1 MNRAERRIMLR
12 RRART
17 KKVIQGM
24 CLFVVI
30 FLGVLVLLF
39 QKVECD
45 SLTREINNLEEQIII
60 EEAESVRLKSELAAM
75 VSTEKIEYYAEEV
88 LGMVKAES
96 NQITYIDLSEGDKIV
111 VSGDK
116 VPGEES
122 KVVKALNSLVAS
134 LVNAVEAEETPND
147 SSSTSA
153 SEKEG

>member
-45 SLTREINNLEEQIII
+45 SLTREINDLEEQIII
-60 EEAESVRLKSELAAM
+60 EEAEGVRLKSELAAM

-122 KVVKALNSLVAS
+122 KVVKALNSLVTS
-134 LVNAVEAEETPND
+134 LVEAVEAEETPND

-153 SEKEG
+153 SE

>member
-1 MNRAERRIMLR
+1 
-12 RRART
+12 
-17 KKVIQGM
+17 
-24 CLFVVI
+24 
-30 FLGVLVLLF
+30 
-39 QKVECD
+39 
-45 SLTREINNLEEQIII
+45 
-60 EEAESVRLKSELAAM
+60 M

-122 KVVKALNSLVAS
+122 KVVKALNSLVTS
-134 LVNAVEAEETPND
+134 LVEAVEAEETPND

-153 SEKEG
+153 SE

>member
-1 MNRAERRIMLR
+1 MLR

-24 CLFVVI
+24 CLFAMV

-45 SLTREINNLEEQIII
+45 SLAREISKLEEQISI
-60 EEAESVRLKSELAAM
+60 EEAESVRLNAELAAM
-75 VSTEKIEYYAEEV
+75 LSTENIEYYAEEV

-96 NQITYIDLSEGDKIV
+96 YQITYIDLSEGDKII

-116 VPGEES
+116 VPGEEGRL
-122 KVVKALNSLVAS
+122 VKALNSLVAS

-153 SEKEG
+153 SE

>member
-60 EEAESVRLKSELAAM
+60 EEAEGVRLKSELAAM

-134 LVNAVEAEETPND
+134 LVEAVEAEETPND

-153 SEKEG
+153 SE

>member
-60 EEAESVRLKSELAAM
+60 EEAEGVRLKSELAAM

-134 LVNAVEAEETPND
+134 LVEAVEADETPND

-153 SEKEG
+153 SEEEG

>member
-17 KKVIQGM
+17 KKVIQGI

-45 SLTREINNLEEQIII
+45 SLTREINNLEEQITI
-60 EEAESVRLKSELAAM
+60 EEAEGVRLKSELAAM

-111 VSGDK
+111 ISGDK
-116 VPGEES
+116 IPGEES

-134 LVNAVEAEETPND
+134 LVEAVEADETPND

-153 SEKEG
+153 SEEEG

>member
-12 RRART
+12 KRART
-17 KKVIQGM
+17 KKVIQGI

-45 SLTREINNLEEQIII
+45 SLTREINNLEEQITI
-60 EEAESVRLKSELAAM
+60 EEAEGVRLKSELAAM

-111 VSGDK
+111 VSGNK

-122 KVVKALNSLVAS
+122 KVVKALNSLLTS
-134 LVNAVEAEETPND
+134 LVEAVEAEETPND
-147 SSSTSA
+147 NSSTSA
-153 SEKEG
+153 SE

>member
-153 SEKEG
+153 SEQEG